1 MFYQFIKKHQ
11 TSSSIILFV
20 LIVLIIQQSQP
31 AFMCNIDGSYKSFGL
46 GYRNKTIVP
55 MWLVVILIAIL
66 SYTTVLFAVNH
77 NAYYY

>member
-1 MFYQFIKKHQ
+1 MFYHYIKKHR

-20 LIVLIIQQSQP
+20 LIVLVLQQSQP

-46 GYRNKTIVP
+46 GYRNKTVVP

-66 SYTTVLFAVNH
+66 SYTAVLFAVNH